1 MSNSELIRR
10 INEMRQRLAHRTVI
24 QHVIDRDRGCQF
36 WGHVADKP
44 ARGADYSNTPTQCSQ
59 VHVVVN
65 TRPDQPLDSINCTLL
80 CTTHFNWVSN
90 HADIAQELELAPP
103 GGAQ

>member
-1 MSNSELIRR
+1 MTDFKLIRR
-10 INEMRQRLAHRTVI
+10 IAEL
-24 QHVIDRDRGCQF
+24 RDRIRNRNIIQQVVQRDRECQF

-44 ARGADYSNTPTQCSQ
+44 ARGADYSLTPTRCSQ
-59 VHVVVN
+59 AHIVVN
-65 TRPDQPLDSINCTLL
+65 TRPDEPLDHINCTLL
-80 CTTHFNWVSN
+80 CITHFNWVSN